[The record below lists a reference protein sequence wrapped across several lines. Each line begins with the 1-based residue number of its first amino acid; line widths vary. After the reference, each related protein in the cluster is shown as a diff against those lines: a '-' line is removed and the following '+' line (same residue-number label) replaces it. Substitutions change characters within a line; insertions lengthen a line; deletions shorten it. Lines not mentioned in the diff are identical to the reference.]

1 MACGTADCLIWEILD
16 SSHCSFRAKADT
28 VNFCRNPENV
38 TGLCNRKS
46 CPLSNSQ
53 YGTCRLI
60 KGKVVLHTKTAERA
74 HMPSKLWDKVELPE
88 DVEAGNKIIE
98 QEMQYWDDWQIEK
111 VKVRYVRLLEVLN
124 NMRRVRVEE
133 KNVKILPIKKKL
145 ERRNKAREERALN
158 VAHVE
163 YTVKEELKRKLKDG
177 EYGTIYNIQEEE
189 FNEALDDIEQPV
201 EFVDESDFEE
211 VAEEEELLEKAE

>member
-1 MACGTADCLIWEILD
+1 
-16 SSHCSFRAKADT
+16 
-28 VNFCRNPENV
+28 
-38 TGLCNRKS
+38 
-46 CPLSNSQ
+46 
-53 YGTCRLI
+53 
-60 KGKVVLHTKTAERA
+60 
-74 HMPSKLWDKVELPE
+74 MPSKLWDKVELPE